1 MFDVSEPMQSSWSH
15 TLRTR
20 LSDYW
25 ALTKPRLNALVV
37 MTTFVGFYLASSRP
51 MDLLLLL
58 HTVLGTFIVAGG
70 ASALN
75 QVWERENDAR
85 MRRTQNR
92 PLPTGRLAMRDGVLF
107 GVLMGLSGTLYL
119 LFAVNVLT
127 AVLGF
132 LSFVIYVLVYTPMK
146 ARSAW
151 NTVMGAISGALP
163 PVMGWTAVRD
173 TLGLEPLVLFAIL
186 FFWQHPHFFALSWK
200 YREDYRQGGF
210 RMLSFNDESGNR
222 SGLVMIFMAAPLLPL
237 AAALTPLGLTGTLYM
252 YVSFVLGM
260 MYLLACVYFASFRTE
275 KTAGKAFFASLIYL
289 TLLLVVMLGDKQG

>member
-119 LFAVNVLT
+119 LFAVNLLT